1 MKCFSVLAGMV
12 LGLVGCA
19 GYPVLPSARAADVV
33 EVATVGNPNPIAWP
47 GLIAEHAGMFAA
59 EVLEVKQLYVASS
72 AQLAQQLAAGSLN
85 VGGSTALVDTIRAS
99 HQGAP
104 IALLRLEGQK
114 APFALVGKPTINRIQ
129 DLRGKTVMIGGPKD
143 ITRFYLDR
151 MLAPNGLKPGDYELA
166 YAGATPARYAALK
179 SGAVDAVIL
188 FPPFNLLAL
197 ADGFSDLGGVVDY
210 APNLPFSGTSVN
222 KTWAEANKP
231 VVDRYLRAINRA
243 IDFFNT
249 DANRERAV
257 AIMVD
262 AMKGKQEDLAKTY
275 DFFRRIDFYSPTPQ
289 VSRTKVNEIINMMKA
304 SGDLPADFDMNK
316 IFLSGV
322 TQVVD

>member
-1 MKCFSVLAGMV
+1 
-12 LGLVGCA
+12 
-19 GYPVLPSARAADVV
+19 
-33 EVATVGNPNPIAWP
+33 
-47 GLIAEHAGMFAA
+47 
-59 EVLEVKQLYVASS
+59 
-72 AQLAQQLAAGSLN
+72 
-85 VGGSTALVDTIRAS
+85 
-99 HQGAP
+99 
-104 IALLRLEGQK
+104 
-114 APFALVGKPTINRIQ
+114 
-129 DLRGKTVMIGGPKD
+129 
-143 ITRFYLDR
+143 
-151 MLAPNGLKPGDYELA
+151 MLAPNGLKDGDYELA

-222 KTWAEANKP
+222 KTWAEANKA

-249 DANRERAV
+249 DANRDRAI

-275 DFFRRIDFYSPTPQ
+275 DFFRRINFYSPTPQ

-304 SGDLPADFDMNK
+304 SGDLPAEFEMDK

-322 TQVVD
+322 TQVID